1 VIYRRYWSDPLW
13 KFLRIATFCTVAA
26 TLVILVVYLSGTKSW
41 LDALSVAVIVNIVL
55 NLALVIRTIMVRN
68 AQRDRSDS

>member
-1 VIYRRYWSDPLW
+1 
-13 KFLRIATFCTVAA
+13 
-26 TLVILVVYLSGTKSW
+26 
-41 LDALSVAVIVNIVL
+41 VIVNIVL